1 MSGSRAGTLPQ
12 EANLSDYAVEGPTW
26 PTSTVSWS
34 FATAGGVFSN
44 AITGAYQAT
53 IRAAITRWALVSN
66 LTFVEST
73 DSSAVDIRIGWA
85 KVSGIEIG
93 ETVFSYP
100 NATSQALVFCPGTV
114 LKLEDPAATPLGTG
128 FADIYQGTAATLY
141 QITLHELGHALGLA
155 HSTDPA
161 DVMFPALGP
170 ADTDLSF
177 ADIAGIQFL
186 YGSPG
191 SAPKVAVTTASSPE
205 ASTVATPALTTI
217 PVYRFFDTSSGTQ
230 LLTSSTAEHDTIV
243 ATRPDLIDEG
253 IAMGGTSPDDPNAVP
268 VFRFFDTGTG
278 THFFTASASEKD
290 TLAITRPG
298 LVPERTSL
306 YEHATAQP
314 GDVPVFRFFE
324 QADGTHFYTSSAVER
339 VAILA
344 TRPDMIFEGIAF
356 YAPKAS

>member
-1 MSGSRAGTLPQ
+1 MPGPSAGTSPQ
-12 EANLSDYAVEGPTW
+12 EANLSDYVVEGPTW
-26 PTSTVSWS
+26 PTSTISWS
-34 FATAGGVFSN
+34 FAPAEGVFSN

-53 IRAAITRWALVSN
+53 IRAAIARWASVSN
-66 LTFVEST
+66 LTFVESA
-73 DSSAVDIRIGWA
+73 DSPAVDIRIGWA
-85 KVSGIEIG
+85 KVSGTEIG

-100 NATSQALVFCPGTV
+100 NQTSQAPTFYPGTAI
-114 LKLEDPAATPLGTG
+114 KLEDPAATPLGTG
-128 FADIYQGTAATLY
+128 LGDIYQGSAATLY

-170 ADTDLSF
+170 ADTDLSP

-191 SAPKVAVTTASSPE
+191 SAPKVQVVLAPTSV
-205 ASTVATPALTTI
+205 ASTVATPALVTI
-217 PVYRFFDTSSGTQ
+217 PVYRFFDTRSGTQ

-243 ATRPDLIDEG
+243 ATRPDLVDEG
-253 IAMGGTSPDDPNAVP
+253 IAMGGTSADDPNAVP

-290 TLAITRPG
+290 ALAITRPG

-306 YEHATAQP
+306 YEHASAQI

-324 QADGTHFYTSSAVER
+324 QADGTHFYTSSTVER
-339 VAILA
+339 AAILA

>member
-1 MSGSRAGTLPQ
+1 M
-12 EANLSDYAVEGPTW
+12 
-26 PTSTVSWS
+26 
-34 FATAGGVFSN
+34 
-44 AITGAYQAT
+44 TGAYQAI
-53 IRAAITRWALVSN
+53 IRAAIARWAVVSN
-66 LTFVEST
+66 LTFIESA
-73 DSSAVDIRIGWA
+73 DSPAVDIRIGWA
-85 KVSGIEIG
+85 KVSGTEIG

-100 NATSQALVFCPGTV
+100 NATGQPLFFRPGTV

-128 FADIYQGTAATLY
+128 PTDIYQGTAATLY

-155 HSTDPA
+155 HSADPA

-170 ADTDLSF
+170 ADTDLSP

-191 SAPKVAVTTASSPE
+191 SAPKIQVTATPSPA
-205 ASTVATPALTTI
+205 ASTIATPALTTI

-278 THFFTASASEKD
+278 THFLTVSASEKD
-290 TLAITRPG
+290 ALAVTRPG

-306 YEHATAQP
+306 YEHAIAQV

-324 QADGTHFYTSSAVER
+324 QADGTHFYTDSAVER
-339 VAILA
+339 TTILA

>member
-1 MSGSRAGTLPQ
+1 M
-12 EANLSDYAVEGPTW
+12 
-26 PTSTVSWS
+26 
-34 FATAGGVFSN
+34 
-44 AITGAYQAT
+44 TGAYQAT
-53 IRAAITRWALVSN
+53 IRAALARWALVSN
-66 LTFVEST
+66 LTFVQLT
-73 DSSAVDIRIGWA
+73 DSPAVDIRIGWA

-100 NATSQALVFCPGTV
+100 DQTGQPLAFYPGTV

-128 FADIYQGTAATLY
+128 LGDIYQGTAATLY

-155 HSTDPA
+155 HSTNPA

-170 ADTDLSF
+170 ADTDLSP

-191 SAPKVAVTTASSPE
+191 SPPKVQVTTAPNSVP
-205 ASTVATPALTTI
+205 STVATPAVTTI
-217 PVYRFFDTSSGTQ
+217 PVYRFFDTRSGTQ
-230 LLTSSTAEHDTIV
+230 LLTSSAAEHDTIV
-243 ATRPDLIDEG
+243 ATRPDLVDEG
-253 IAMGGTSPDDPNAVP
+253 IAMGGTSTDDPNAVP

-278 THFFTASASEKD
+278 THFFTASASEKAA
-290 TLAITRPG
+290 LGLTRPG
-298 LVPERTSL
+298 LVPERTNL

-314 GDVPVFRFFE
+314 GDVPVFRFFQ
-324 QADGTHFYTSSAVER
+324 QADGTHFYTGSAVER

-344 TRPDMIFEGIAF
+344 TRPDMIYEGIAF